1 MPRGTPQKLIDRI
14 ERLEVTSARLNVL
27 DERLTTLFGSV
38 RSICDRVDR
47 LEEDQS
53 EVAAWKEL
61 FDRVERLEN
70 EKRSLDWQPIVTVD
84 DVLDRTSGLEVRIE
98 KLSDKIATVEDGES
112 DFDAKFERVFYR
124 LLSVE
129 SHAYRVDDFLNH
141 GIALKGES

>member
-1 MPRGTPQKLIDRI
+1 MPKGTPKLLTLAQLQQVFVYIKGRTRKEAKDLLDLADRI
-14 ERLEVTSARLNVL
+14 E
-27 DERLTTLFGSV
+27 
-38 RSICDRVDR
+38 R

-61 FDRVERLEN
+61 FDRVERL
-70 EKRSLDWQPIVTVD
+70 
-84 DVLDRTSGLEVRIE
+84 
-98 KLSDKIATVEDGES
+98 ES

-141 GIALKGES
+141 GIALKGKS